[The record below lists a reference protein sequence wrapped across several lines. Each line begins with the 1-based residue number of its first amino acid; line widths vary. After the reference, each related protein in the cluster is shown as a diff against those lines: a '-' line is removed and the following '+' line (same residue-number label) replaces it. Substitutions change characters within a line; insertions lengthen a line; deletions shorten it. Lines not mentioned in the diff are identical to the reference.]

1 MLSIVGIVAI
11 VVIAIQVY
19 KSAAATER
27 NAAAWTVVAVVV
39 GIGIQ
44 FVIPTIVGVMIG
56 AYLVA
61 TGTPVEEI
69 QEYFA
74 LWGVIG
80 VAGIV
85 LSIVGMV
92 LVAKHVS
99 KVKEDDSNAGAPPP
113 PPTFVQ

>member
-19 KSAAATER
+19 KSASSTER
-27 NAAAWTVVAVVV
+27 NAAAWTAIAVVV

-44 FVIPTIVGVMIG
+44 FVIPAIVGFAIG
-56 AYLVA
+56 FYLVA

-69 QEYFA
+69 QGFFG
-74 LWGVIG
+74 LWSVIG

-92 LVAKHVS
+92 VVARHVS
-99 KVKEDDSNAGAPPP
+99 KVKDEDTNAQAPPP

>member
-19 KSAAATER
+19 KSAASTER
-27 NAAAWTVVAVVV
+27 NAAAWTAVAVVV

-44 FVIPTIVGVMIG
+44 FVIPAIVGFAIG
-56 AYLVA
+56 FYLVA
-61 TGTPVEEI
+61 TGTPPDQI
-69 QEYFA
+69 QGFFG
-74 LWGVIG
+74 LWAVIG
-80 VAGIV
+80 IAGII

-99 KVKEDDSNAGAPPP
+99 KVKDDVTNAGTPPP
-113 PPTFVQ
+113 PPTFG